1 MEVKEMFSLGGGLGR
16 SKVDESKVW
25 DVIIIGA
32 GPAGYTAAI
41 YAARFGLDTIIITK
55 DLGGNMAI
63 TDLIENY
70 PGFPEGIS
78 GSELSKK
85 MYDQVKKYGVEVII
99 DEVIRIDPAEC
110 AYYEGPCNFV
120 VKTANGKEYK
130 AKTIIIAVGAE
141 PRKLNVPGEKE
152 FTGRGVSYCATC
164 DGPLFVG
171 KEVIVVGGGNTAL
184 QEALYLHS
192 IGVKVTLVHRRDK
205 FRADKILQDR
215 FKQAGIPA
223 ILNTVVTEIKG
234 TNKVESV
241 VLKNVKTGETVEKK
255 VDGVFIFIGYEP
267 KTDFVKHLGITDE
280 YGYIPVDMYMRTKV
294 PGIFAAGDITN
305 VFKQIAVAVGQGAIA
320 ANSAKEF
327 IESWNGKTIE

>member
-1 MEVKEMFSLGGGLGR
+1 MFSLGGFSRGGEYEN
-16 SKVDESKVW
+16 KTW
-25 DVIIIGA
+25 DVLIIGA
-32 GPAGYTAAI
+32 GPAGFTAAI
-41 YAARFGLDTIIITK
+41 YAARYGLETLIISK
-55 DLGGNMAI
+55 DLGGNMAL

-78 GSELSKK
+78 GSELTSR
-85 MYDQVKKYGVEVII
+85 MHEHVKKLGVDVVF
-99 DEVIRIDPAEC
+99 DEVERIDPAEC
-110 AYYEGPCNFV
+110 AYYEGPCKFT
-120 VKTANGKEYK
+120 VKTKNGKGYK
-130 AKTIIIAVGAE
+130 GRTIIIAVGAA
-141 PRKLNVPGEKE
+141 PRKLKVPGEE
-152 FTGRGVSYCATC
+152 ELTGKGVSYCATC
-164 DGPLFVG
+164 DGPLFKG
-171 KEVIVVGGGNTAL
+171 KKVIVVGGGNTAL
-184 QEALYLHS
+184 QEALYLKS
-192 IGVKVTLVHRRDK
+192 IGVDVTLVHRRDK

-215 FKQAGIPA
+215 FAESGIPA

-234 TNKVESV
+234 EGKVEGV
-241 VLKNVKTGETVEKK
+241 KLKNRITGEESEMA

-327 IESWNGKTIE
+327 LDEWKEKNGE

>member
-1 MEVKEMFSLGGGLGR
+1 MFSLTGFSRG
-16 SKVDESKVW
+16 KEEKATW

-41 YAARFGLDTIIITK
+41 YAARFGLETIIISK
-55 DLGGNMAI
+55 DLGGNMAL

-78 GSELSKK
+78 GSELNRR
-85 MYDQVKKYGVEVII
+85 MYDQVRKYNVDIVF
-99 DEVIRIDPAEC
+99 DEVERIDKGEC
-110 AYYEGPCNFV
+110 PYYEGKCYWLV
-120 VKTANGKEYK
+120 YTKNGKVYK

-152 FTGRGVSYCATC
+152 LTGRGVSYCATC

-215 FKQAGIPA
+215 FKEAGIPT

-234 TNKVESV
+234 KEKVEAV
-241 VLKNVKTGETVEKK
+241 VLKNVKTGEVFEKK

-267 KTDFVKHLGITDE
+267 KTEFVKHLGITDE
-280 YGYIPVDMYMRTKV
+280 WGYIPVDMHMRTKA

-327 IESWNGKTIE
+327 IESWIEKNGV

>member
-1 MEVKEMFSLGGGLGR
+1 MFSLGGLTK
-16 SKVDESKVW
+16 SSVDTSKVW

-41 YAARFGLDTIIITK
+41 YAARFGLDTLIITK
-55 DLGGNMAI
+55 DLGGNMAL

-78 GSELSKK
+78 GAELSKR
-85 MYDQVKKYGVEVII
+85 MYEQVRKYGVDVIF
-99 DEVIRIDPAEC
+99 DEVVRIDPAEC
-110 AYYEGPCNFV
+110 AYYEGPCKFTI
-120 VKTANGKEYK
+120 KTANGMEYK
-130 AKTIIIAVGAE
+130 SRTVIIAVGAE

-215 FKQAGIPA
+215 FREAGIPA
-223 ILNTVVTEIKG
+223 ILNTVVTEIRGKD
-234 TNKVESV
+234 KVESV
-241 VLKNVKTGETVEKK
+241 VLKNVKTGETFEKK

-280 YGYIPVDMYMRTKV
+280 YGYIKVDMYMRTKV

-327 IESWNGKTIE
+327 LENWNKKDVE

>member
-1 MEVKEMFSLGGGLGR
+1 MFSLGAL
-16 SKVDESKVW
+16 SKGATDESKVW

-41 YAARFGLDTIIITK
+41 YAARFGLDTAIISK
-55 DLGGNMAI
+55 DLGGNMAL
-63 TDLIENY
+63 TDLVENY
-70 PGFPEGIS
+70 PGFPDGIS
-78 GSELSKK
+78 GAELSKR
-85 MYDQVKKYGVEVII
+85 MYEHVRKYGVGVIF
-99 DEVIRIDPAEC
+99 DEVVRIDQTEC
-110 AYYEGPCNFV
+110 AYYEGPCQFI
-120 VKTANGKEYK
+120 VKTKNDKSYRAK
-130 AKTIIIAVGAE
+130 AVIIAVGAE
-141 PRKLNVPGEKE
+141 PRKLNVPGERE

-192 IGVKVTLVHRRDK
+192 IGVKVTLVHRREE

-215 FKQAGIPA
+215 FREAKIPM

-234 TNKVESV
+234 KDKVEAV
-241 VLKNVKTGETVEKK
+241 VLKNVKTGETFEKK
-255 VDGVFIFIGYEP
+255 VNGVFIFIGYEP

-280 YGYIPVDMYMRTKV
+280 YGYIKVDMHMRTKV
-294 PGIFAAGDITN
+294 PGIFAAGDVTN
-305 VFKQIAVAVGQGAIA
+305 VFKQIVVAVGQGAIA

-327 IESWNGKTIE
+327 LESWGGKVIE